1 MSRRL
6 GSAGFTA
13 ASLLVT
19 LEPLLTLSS
28 LRGRGGGCAQGDRF
42 TRISA
47 AVHKPRLGKLAIS
60 SGAQGRGSVRG
71 DMPQIP
77 PFQPTERAH
86 GSSYACLY
94 QPDIP
99 QNAGTMLR
107 TCACL
112 GVAAAIIGP
121 AGFPISDRDFR
132 RAGMD
137 YLDHVTIDRH
147 ASFAAF
153 QAWRATCSR
162 AGEPRRLL
170 LLSTRADVSYLDC
183 AYQHGDVLLVG
194 GNPPARR
201 TRSTPPPIWRCAF
214 PCAKACARSTSP
226 WPRRW
231 PWARRCDSCARFDQ
245 VRRRTARDEITLQF
259 GIHRA
264 SLRRC

>member
-1 MSRRL
+1 LSRSNLSQR
-6 GSAGFTA
+6 SQVFA
-13 ASLLVT
+13 AEAAAAPKATVLRESP
-19 LEPLLTLSS
+19 PLSTSRDWENWLFPRAHKGEAPFAAICRKFHRFNRRNARMAPLTL
-28 LRGRGGGCAQGDRF
+28 A
-42 TRISA
+42 
-47 AVHKPRLGKLAIS
+47 
-60 SGAQGRGSVRG
+60 
-71 DMPQIP
+71 
-77 PFQPTERAH
+77 
-86 GSSYACLY
+86 LY

-121 AGFPISDRDFR
+121 AGFPTSDRDFR

-183 AYQHGDVLLVG
+183 AYQQGDVLLVG
-194 GNPPARR
+194 RESAGAPDEVHAAADLALRIPMRQGV
-201 TRSTPPPIWRCAF
+201 RSLNVAVAAAMALGEALR
-214 PCAKACARSTSP
+214 
-226 WPRRW
+226 
-231 PWARRCDSCARFDQ
+231 Q
-245 VRRRTARDEITLQF
+245 L
-259 GIHRA
+259 RA
-264 SLRRC
+264 V